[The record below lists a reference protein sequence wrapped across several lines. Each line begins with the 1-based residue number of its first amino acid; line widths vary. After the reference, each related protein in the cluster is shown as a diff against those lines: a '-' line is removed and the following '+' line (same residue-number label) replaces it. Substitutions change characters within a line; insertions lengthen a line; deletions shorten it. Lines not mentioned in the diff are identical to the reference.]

1 MIALIMAAGKGSRI
15 SSITNKLPKCF
26 LELGGIKL
34 IDHQINS
41 LKTFGLNDI
50 VIVTGY
56 QSKIIREY
64 YMREDFTFLINPF
77 YEITNVLSSV
87 WFAKKFLS
95 NGFYFMHAD
104 TYFDPEI
111 LNELIQFDEDIV
123 LSVNKKN
130 TIPEDMKVIVKK
142 NLIKKINKEM
152 DCDKAYGEFIGL
164 AKISE
169 KMAPLVIEKI
179 KSRIED
185 ENGKDYF
192 FELVLQDLIDSK
204 IDVYCH
210 DIKKKEAIEIDFPE
224 DYEEAKNI
232 YNKLNN

>member
-34 IDHQINS
+34 IDHQINA
-41 LKTFGLNDI
+41 LKTFGINDI

-56 QSKIIREY
+56 KANIIREY
-64 YMREDFTFLINPF
+64 YQKENLTLLINPF
-77 YEITNVLSSV
+77 YELTNVLSSV
-87 WFAKKFLS
+87 WFAKNYLS

-104 TYFDPEI
+104 TYFEPEI
-111 LNELIQFDEDIV
+111 LNELIQYKEDIV

-130 TIPEDMKVIVKK
+130 TIPEDMKVIVEN
-142 NLIKKINKEM
+142 NLIKLINKEM
-152 DCDKAYGEFIGL
+152 DCNSAYGEFIGL
-164 AKISE
+164 AKISSSI
-169 KMAPLVIEKI
+169 APLVIEKI
-179 KSRIED
+179 KSRIEN

-192 FELVLQDLIDSK
+192 FELVIQDLIDMNL
-204 IDVYCH
+204 DVHFH
-210 DIKKKEAIEIDFPE
+210 DINDKQAIEIDFPD

-232 YNKLNN
+232 YNQLN